1 MQSIAPAPPQSMQNQ
16 VLYLPP
22 LSCPFLFAPNVY
34 SPKAGAG
41 AGYERGQWYNHPPPP
56 LHYYEVIPQTIYPVP
71 VHSCLVVVADMILP
85 PLADLRAQLAAV
97 INTSQH
103 QHGGPPPGPHGY
115 DVHHQSS
122 SASPHDHNIDPAIG
136 GAGPGGIMSTGGDSG
151 GDDSLGDGRKGGKR
165 ELSQSKRA
173 AQNRAA
179 QRAFRQ
185 RKEGYIKKLEEQVRD
200 LHNLEDNYKALQA
213 ENYSLREYIIHL
225 QSRLIE
231 SQGEYPQPP
240 PNVNLIHPHARHD
253 QRPVTEPVHVQHG
266 HLGHNH
272 HNEQGSA
279 VAPLAPMSLQ
289 ASAARTLAAAGLQSG
304 KHAQEEQ
311 HPYDHSKR
319 YKDEGNDSAAAD
331 EEIIRNQLQASA
343 DGLPA
348 SM

>member
-16 VLYLPP
+16 DM
-22 LSCPFLFAPNVY
+22 S
-34 SPKAGAG
+34 
-41 AGYERGQWYNHPPPP
+41 
-56 LHYYEVIPQTIYPVP
+56 
-71 VHSCLVVVADMILP
+71 ADN
-85 PLADLRAQLAAV
+85 DLRAQLAAV

-103 QHGGPPPGPHGY
+103 GGPPPPGASNHPHPHGAY
-115 DVHHQSS
+115 NDVHAHHHQHQQSS

-136 GAGPGGIMSTGGDSG
+136 GGIGGGGGGPINMSTGGDSG

-200 LHNLEDNYKALQA
+200 LHNLEDNFKALQA

-231 SQGEYPQPP
+231 SQGDYPQPP
-240 PNVNLIHPHARHD
+240 PNVNLIHPHAGRGQQQQQHD
-253 QRPVTEPVHVQHG
+253 PQA
-266 HLGHNH
+266 
-272 HNEQGSA
+272 SA
-279 VAPLAPMSLQ
+279 PMAPMSTLQ
-289 ASAARTLAAAGLQSG
+289 ASAARTLAAAGLAG
-304 KHAQEEQ
+304 KPQQQQHQ
-311 HPYDHSKR
+311 HPGAEEYDHSKR
-319 YKDEGNDSAAAD
+319 YKDEGHDNPAAD
-331 EEIIRNQLQASA
+331 EEIIRSQLQGTA
-343 DGLPA
+343 DGLPS